1 MNIKVK
7 GLNEYATAVCN
18 EQFNNSIVYG
28 NCIWKYYQICS
39 HRLFFHPSN
48 EAFLMND
55 SSSLYDARFSVARTQ
70 P

>member
-1 MNIKVK
+1 MNMQRLFAMSNSTI
-7 GLNEYATAVCN
+7 AVLYM
-18 EQFNNSIVYG
+18 EILD
-28 NCIWKYYQICS
+28 QICS